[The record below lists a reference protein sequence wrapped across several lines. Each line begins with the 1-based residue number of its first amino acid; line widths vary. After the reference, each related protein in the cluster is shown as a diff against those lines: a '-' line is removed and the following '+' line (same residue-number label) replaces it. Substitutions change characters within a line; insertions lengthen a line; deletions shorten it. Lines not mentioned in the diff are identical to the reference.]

1 VIENPFA
8 ILGVE
13 ANATMDEITSAWRE
27 KVKKLHPDRYPDAP
41 PEIVAKLNEEISRV
55 NVSYQVLKGDLERMR
70 LVFGNSS
77 TETANDSASSS
88 SRHQSRRNEPRL
100 PPDCCDVCGSMNTRV
115 FSFTRQTGMIF
126 QRSVGTFEAKL
137 CRDCALSVG
146 RQFQSR
152 TLTTGWWGM
161 ISAPAN
167 LFYIAKNSLGL
178 WRATGLEDPTPPP
191 GFRTMP
197 MDPGRAVLLRPFS
210 WIGIGVLA
218 LVLVVASNSESG
230 STGSSNS
237 TSWQSG
243 YCVAGSPMLYPV
255 ECSAPHNGKIVA
267 KVTSK
272 ELCPLFAERYV
283 QDGLDVFCIDND
295 F

>member
-1 VIENPFA
+1 MIENPFA

-13 ANATMDEITSAWRE
+13 ANATMEEITSAWRE

-161 ISAPAN
+161 IAAPAN

-178 WRATGLEDPTPPP
+178 WHATGLEDPTPPP

-197 MDPGRAVLLRPFS
+197 MDPGRAVLLRPVS
-210 WIGIGVLA
+210 WIGIGVVAA
-218 LVLVVASNSESG
+218 LLIVAANSD
-230 STGSSNS
+230 S
-237 TSWQSG
+237 TSSSSTNSARWATG
-243 YCVAGSPMLYPV
+243 YCVTGSTQGLPV
-255 ECSAPHNGKIVA
+255 TCDQPHTGKIISTA
-267 KVTSK
+267 GRP
-272 ELCPLFAERYV
+272 EDCPSFSERYLV
-283 QDGLDVFCIDND
+283 IDSRTYCIDD
-295 F
+295 DY